1 MYARRRR
8 CGRKFIS
15 SAADNRGLAR
25 AYQLFWPSQCSL
37 SFLPIVKC
45 DSIVSVS
52 LAATMA
58 EERKEKE
65 AAYGVNSI
73 FNLFIPQLYKV
84 KCLSLLGG
92 EEIHQDGWDSA
103 RGCRRD
109 SRPDGEHDGE
119 ELLVLNF
126 QPILFLV
133 NRRMTSHLLCT
144 DNQCG
149 NESSSK
155 HSIQCSGTR

>member
-1 MYARRRR
+1 M
-8 CGRKFIS
+8 
-15 SAADNRGLAR
+15 
-25 AYQLFWPSQCSL
+25 QL
-37 SFLPIVKC
+37 IVKC

-52 LAATMA
+52 VAATMV
-58 EERKEKE
+58 EERKEKD

-73 FNLFIPQLYKV
+73 FNLFIPQLYKS
-84 KCLSLLGG
+84 SLLGG

-109 SRPDGEHDGE
+109 PRSDGEHDGE

-155 HSIQCSGTR
+155 HSIQFSGTR